1 MLEEPSVLDYIK
13 SKIAPWRYPP
23 VGQSRAANLEET
35 PPSDPPA
42 LEQTSEGIPSTVRS
56 GFGWPWRALLGLIL
70 GLAAQSILDST
81 VRNNPIWSAAAM
93 LGVMLYALAFGL
105 ILWSAWR
112 GEWIAIF
119 RSPATVDPA
128 LTPASDPLTVHGL
141 WLIFGLV
148 SAGLVFL
155 TSGDNLFSGLS
166 LSLLMV
172 AIVSLVAAFWH
183 RMPRGNP
190 IGGWSSRMRSGLKR
204 VVGSSLAK
212 GNLANSLAFWAIL
225 MLGAYFRFSNL
236 ETTPGEMT
244 SDHAEKILDVLRV
257 LAGQTNIF
265 FPNNGG
271 REALQIYMVAALH
284 YLLGI
289 EINFIALKI
298 VSSLVGFLSLPLLYM
313 LGKEIANRRVGLL
326 AMAFAGVAYWPNV
339 VSRHGLRLPFYFLFT
354 ALVMLFLVRGL
365 QRKQRNDFIWL
376 GVALGASLYGY
387 SADRILPILVA
398 AGIAIFL
405 LNEKLKRNT
414 AEVRGGQQILWY
426 FLISLVLASVI
437 FLPMLRY
444 FLEQPEAFLYRT
456 MTRISSV
463 EQPLPEPAW
472 LIFLKNS
479 LRALAMVSWSN
490 GEVWTTSIPY
500 RPALDLVA
508 GGLFW
513 GGAALALVDTLRH
526 RRWISLFLL
535 ISIPV
540 LMVPSILSLAFPAEN
555 PNLYRTGGAII
566 PIFLLVGLAMDGLMT
581 TLENGLVGLGMVYR
595 KWMVS
600 WSLALFLLC
609 ISAFQCYDLV
619 FNQYRTLYQLSAW
632 NTSDM
637 GAVVRNFTGTI
648 GPVENVWLMGYPYW
662 VDARL
667 VGINAG
673 YPLRNFALF
682 PAEVKQIPENE
693 QAKLFLLNSEDHVA
707 IEALQQR
714 FPQGVLTAYH
724 SETPGKDFDLF
735 YVPPVDGGTQTQPGG

>member
-13 SKIAPWRYPP
+13 SKIAPWRYPS
-23 VGQSRAANLEET
+23 VGQTSAADLPDEQ
-35 PPSDPPA
+35 PPDPPA
-42 LEQTSEGIPSTVRS
+42 PEQSSEEIPSPTRS

-70 GLAAQSILDST
+70 GLAAQSMLDST
-81 VRNNPIWSAAAM
+81 ARNNPIWSAAAL
-93 LGVMLYALAFGL
+93 LGILLYLLAIGL
-105 ILWSAWR
+105 IFRSAWR
-112 GEWIAIF
+112 GEWAAAF
-119 RSPATVDPA
+119 RPPPTGNSERSPAP
-128 LTPASDPLTVHGL
+128 DPLTVHGL
-141 WLIFGLV
+141 WLILGLA
-148 SAGLVFL
+148 SAGLVFF
-155 TSGDNLFSGLS
+155 TSGDNLFSGIS
-166 LSLLMV
+166 LSLFVV
-172 AIVSLVAAFWH
+172 AIVSLVAAF
-183 RMPRGNP
+183 RNKMPGGNQF
-190 IGGWSSRMRSGLKR
+190 GGWLNAIRSWFKE
-204 VVGSSLAK
+204 VTVSALAK
-212 GNLANSLAFWAIL
+212 GNLPYTLAFWAIL
-225 MLGAYFRFSNL
+225 MLSAYFRFSNL
-236 ETTPGEMT
+236 DTTPGEMT
-244 SDHAEKILDVLRV
+244 SDHAEKIMDVLRV

-271 REALQIYMVAALH
+271 REALQIYMVAAFH
-284 YLLGI
+284 TI
-289 EINFIALKI
+289 FSAEINFMALKI
-298 VSSLVGFLSLPLLYM
+298 VSGLVGFLSLPLFYL

-376 GVALGASLYGY
+376 GIALGASLYGY
-387 SADRILPILVA
+387 SADRILPFLIT
-398 AGIAIFL
+398 AGIAIYL
-405 LNEKLKRNT
+405 LNEKLKRSNNDP
-414 AEVRGGQQILWY
+414 GSGQRIGWY
-426 FLISLVLASVI
+426 FLISLVLTGVI

-456 MTRISSV
+456 MTRISGV

-472 LIFLKNS
+472 MIFFNNT

-500 RPALDLVA
+500 RPALDLVT

-513 GGAALALVDTLRH
+513 GGAVLALVDYLHH

-535 ISIPV
+535 VSIPL
-540 LMVPSILSLAFPAEN
+540 LMLPSILSLAFPAEN

-566 PIFLLVGLAMDGLMT
+566 PIFLLIALALDGLMRA
-581 TLENGLVGLGMVYR
+581 LENGLAGLGMVHR
-595 KWMVS
+595 RGVVS
-600 WSLALFLLC
+600 WGLALFLFC

-632 NTSDM
+632 NTSEM
-637 GAVVRNFTGTI
+637 GTVIRNFTGTI

-673 YPLRNFALF
+673 YPLRNFAVF
-682 PAEVKQIPENE
+682 PAEVSQLPENS

-707 IEALQQR
+707 FEALQKR
-714 FPQGVLTAYH
+714 FPQGSLTSYR

-735 YVPPVDGGTQTQPGG
+735 YVPPSNGGNQTQPGG

>member
-23 VGQSRAANLEET
+23 IGQIGATEPQEEQ
-35 PPSDPPA
+35 PPDLPA
-42 LEQTSEGIPSTVRS
+42 LEQSSEEIPSPVRS
-56 GFGWPWRALLGLIL
+56 GLGWPWRALLGLIL
-70 GLAAQSILDST
+70 GLAAQSTLDST
-81 VRNNPIWSAAAM
+81 VRNNPIWSTAAM
-93 LGVMLYALAFGL
+93 LGILLYLLAVGL

-112 GEWIAIF
+112 GEWTATF
-119 RSPATVDPA
+119 QPLSPVDPA
-128 LTPASDPLTVHGL
+128 RKPASDPLMVHGL
-141 WLIFGLV
+141 WLIVGLA

-155 TSGDNLFSGLS
+155 TSGDNMLSGIS
-166 LSLLMV
+166 LSLLIV

-183 RMPRGNP
+183 STPGGNKY
-190 IGGWSSRMRSGLKR
+190 GGWLSDMRSRLKGM
-204 VVGSSLAK
+204 VGSSLTK
-212 GNLANSLAFWAIL
+212 GNLLYTLAFWAIL
-225 MLGAYFRFSNL
+225 VLGAYFRFFNL

-271 REALQIYMVAALH
+271 REALQIYMVAALRH
-284 YLLGI
+284 IFGA
-289 EINFIALKI
+289 EINFMALKI

-376 GVALGASLYGY
+376 GIALGASLYGY
-387 SADRILPILVA
+387 SADRILPFLVA

-405 LNEKLKRNT
+405 LNEKLKHKT
-414 AEVRGGQQILWY
+414 ADPGVSQRILWY
-426 FLISLVLASVI
+426 FLISLVLAGVI

-500 RPALDLVA
+500 RPALDLVT

-513 GGAALALVDTLRH
+513 GGATLALVDTLRH

-535 ISIPV
+535 ASIPL
-540 LMVPSILSLAFPAEN
+540 LMLPSILSLAFPAEN

-566 PIFLLVGLAMDGLMT
+566 PIFLLIGLAMDGLMT
-581 TLENGLVGLGMVYR
+581 TLENGLAGLGMVYR
-595 KWMVS
+595 RWMVS

-632 NTSDM
+632 NTSEM
-637 GAVVRNFTGTI
+637 GAVVRSFTGTI

-682 PAEVKQIPENE
+682 PAEVSQLPENE
-693 QAKLFLLNSEDHVA
+693 QARLFLLNSEDHVA

-714 FPQGVLTAYH
+714 FPQGVLTPYR

-735 YVPPVDGGTQTQPGG
+735 YVPPVDGGNQAQPGG